1 VTDADVVLGWLD
13 RKALLGGALPIDLAA
28 ADQAIA
34 AAVAKPLGLGVAEAA
49 ARIAEV
55 VNANM
60 AQALRI
66 VSVERGHDP
75 QEFSL
80 IAFGGAGPVHAAAL
94 AEELQIPEVII
105 PPAPGAFSALG
116 LVASDLRR
124 DWSRTLYADVADVDP
139 ARVAH
144 AIAAM
149 EAEAAAFLDAA
160 GVPSERRSILRQADV
175 RYRRQAYELTV
186 PLIPGLINR
195 SVIDA
200 LAEAFHARHA
210 QTYGHANRA
219 EAVQLVNLRV
229 TALGRLP
236 AMNLVQ
242 QADAAS
248 ARVSERSVWF
258 PGVGFVATPVHWRLG
273 LVPGR
278 RLDGPVIIEAL
289 DSTTVVPPGWQA
301 RIDEFGCI
309 RLVRS

>member
-1 VTDADVVLGWLD
+1 
-13 RKALLGGALPIDLAA
+13 
-28 ADQAIA
+28 
-34 AAVAKPLGLGVAEAA
+34 
-49 ARIAEV
+49 
-55 VNANM
+55 M

-124 DWSRTLYADVADVDP
+124 DYSRTLYANLAEVDP
-139 ARVAH
+139 ARVAD

-149 EAEAAAFLDAA
+149 EADAVAMLDAA
-160 GVPSERRSILRQADV
+160 NVPEERRAVIRQADV

-186 PLIPGLINR
+186 PLIDGPINR
-195 SVIDA
+195 LVTDA
-200 LAEAFHARHA
+200 LAEAFHAKHA

-229 TALGRLP
+229 TALGKLP
-236 AMNLVQ
+236 ALTLAQ
-242 QADAAS
+242 RADPGQREAARTQRVVRRERLRCDAGALA
-248 ARVSERSVWF
+248 AR
-258 PGVGFVATPVHWRLG
+258 A
-273 LVPGR
+273 GR
-278 RLDGPVIIEAL
+278 RARCSPVPRSSRRWIRRRSCRPAGRRGSMNSAAYRL
-289 DSTTVVPPGWQA
+289 A
-301 RIDEFGCI
+301 R
-309 RLVRS
+309 R